1 MGDAEMDAEAQVV
14 RAMTQELQRQAEAAP
29 GELTVSEL
37 PTALQVSG
45 RVDME
50 ALAAAVVGAIAG
62 GP

>member
-1 MGDAEMDAEAQVV
+1 MDAEAQVAE
-14 RAMTQELQRQAEAAP
+14 AMRSEFRRQAEAAP

-37 PTALQVSG
+37 PDALQVSG

-50 ALAAAVVGAIAG
+50 ALAMAVIGAIAG